1 MKNLTIL
8 FITISATI
16 AAYAQPS
23 VSNYQDSNGL
33 YYSCSDYSGNAT
45 VLYKSNYAGQ
55 NYSGTSYVIP
65 DMVTYKGKN
74 YTVTTIGNNAFSGCS
89 SLRSVY
95 LPNTI
100 KAIYSSAFQRCTA
113 LDSII
118 IPNSVKSI
126 DTDAF
131 SECQNLKYVKL
142 SDSLTTISGRV
153 FYRCSSLKEIKLPNS
168 ITTISSYAFHGC
180 NALKTMTMP
189 LALSSIATDAI
200 KTPSG
205 LSTDANTVLEMIIF
219 DTKNIED
226 YFASKVNKVLYNAG
240 HTESREFLV
249 DGQSI
254 TDLIIPE
261 TIDTI
266 SDFLF
271 YNCDNI
277 TTITL
282 HENCKLLKKAAF
294 YACSNL
300 IGVIL
305 KSQIPPILQS
315 SMFNS
320 TPLCYIP
327 CGTLE
332 NYATSAWRNYTPTFV
347 EQTGYN
353 LSITSSNNLYGIAKI
368 TSRIDCETVMLT
380 AIPNDGCT
388 FIKWSD
394 GNTQATRY
402 LQLTEDTSLTAY
414 FAKEGYTIHV
424 YQDCNTTIE

>member
-1 MKNLTIL
+1 MKIKT
-8 FITISATI
+8 FIFICLIISSTLSIFASDTGVDGIYYIFNSYSRTATVTFRG
-16 AAYAQPS
+16 AHSMSY
-23 VSNYQDSNGL
+23 DEE
-33 YYSCSDYSGNAT
+33 YSGNI
-45 VLYKSNYAGQ
+45 
-55 NYSGTSYVIP
+55 VIP
-65 DMVTYKGKN
+65 DSVTYNGICYCVN
-74 YTVTTIGNNAFSGCS
+74 QVGEYAFYDCNK
-89 SLRSVY
+89 LESVI

-100 KAIYSSAFQRCTA
+100 TSIADQAFLFC
-113 LDSII
+113 
-118 IPNSVKSI
+118 
-126 DTDAF
+126 
-131 SECQNLKYVKL
+131 
-142 SDSLTTISGRV
+142 G
-153 FYRCSSLKEIKLPNS
+153 
-168 ITTISSYAFHGC
+168 
-180 NALKTMTMP
+180 ALKVITMP
-189 LALSSIATDAI
+189 IGLTSIGEHVFSY
-200 KTPSG
+200 PG
-205 LSTDANTVLEMIIF
+205 LSGNIPAPIEIMIFDANNLE
-219 DTKNIED
+219 E
-226 YFASKVNKVLYNAG
+226 YFKTTANKVMYDAG
-240 HTESREFLV
+240 ITYSREFRV
-249 DGQSI
+249 NGKSI
-254 TDLIIPE
+254 VDLIVPE

-300 IGVIL
+300 IGVFL
-305 KSQIPPILQS
+305 KSKTPPILQS

-402 LQLTEDTSLTAY
+402 LQLTEDTNLTAY
-414 FAKEGYTIHV
+414 FAKEGYNIHI

>member
-1 MKNLTIL
+1 MKQKL
-8 FITISATI
+8 FTLFLALVANVGMIYASNTSVGGIWYDFNSSNKTATVT
-16 AAYAQPS
+16 YRG
-23 VSNYQDSNGL
+23 NYFNSINGE
-33 YYSCSDYSGNAT
+33 YSGS
-45 VLYKSNYAGQ
+45 V
-55 NYSGTSYVIP
+55 VIP
-65 DMVTYKGKN
+65 SSVTYNGTT
-74 YTVTTIGNNAFSGCS
+74 YSVTTIGASAFNGCF
-89 SLRSVY
+89 SLKSVS

-100 KAIYSSAFQRCTA
+100 KEIVSGAFGGCTA

-118 IPNSVKSI
+118 IPNSVTSI
-126 DTDAF
+126 GNSAF
-131 SECQNLKYVKL
+131 SGCNKLKYVKL
-142 SDSLTTISGRV
+142 SDSLTTIKESV
-153 FYRCSSLKEIKLPNS
+153 FYECYSLKEIKLPNS
-168 ITTISSYAFHGC
+168 ITTISSHAFQGC
-180 NALKTMTMP
+180 DALKTMTMP
-189 LALSSIATDAI
+189 VSLSSIATDAI
-200 KTPSG
+200 KTPSTQ
-205 LSTDANTVLEMIIF
+205 STNHRTVLEMIIF
-219 DTKNIED
+219 DAKNIED
-226 YFASKVNKVLYNAG
+226 YFASKVNKVLYDAG

-332 NYATSAWRNYTPTFV
+332 NYATSAWRIYTPTFV

-353 LSITSSNNLYGIAKI
+353 LSITSSNDLYGIAKI

>member
-1 MKNLTIL
+1 MKKLTIL
-8 FITISATI
+8 FIAIFVTI
-16 AAYAQPS
+16 AIYAQPS
-23 VSNYQDSNGL
+23 IANYKDSNGL
-33 YYSCSDYSGNAT
+33 YYSCSDYYGTAT
-45 VLYKSNYAGQ
+45 ILYQSNYAGQ
-55 NYSGTSYVIP
+55 NYSKTSYVIP
-65 DMVTYKGKN
+65 EIITYQGKN
-74 YTVTTIGNNAFSGCS
+74 YTVTNIGGSAFNDCR
-89 SLRSVY
+89 SLRSVT
-95 LPNTI
+95 LPSTI
-100 KAIYSSAFQRCTA
+100 KTIGASAFGSCPV

-118 IPNSVKSI
+118 IPNSVTSI
-126 DTDAF
+126 GESAF
-131 SECQNLKYVKL
+131 ASCTNLKYVKL
-142 SDSLTTISGRV
+142 SDALTTIEGYV
-153 FYRCSSLKEIKLPNS
+153 FGGCSSLKEIKLPNS
-168 ITTISSYAFHGC
+168 ITTIKTGAFQGC
-180 NALKTMTMP
+180 KELKTMSMP

-205 LSTDANTVLEMIIF
+205 TVASAYTILETIIL
-219 DTKNIED
+219 DTKNLED
-226 YFASKVNKVLYNAG
+226 YFASKVNKVLYDAG

-249 DGQSI
+249 DGKSI
-254 TDLIIPE
+254 TDLIVPE

-300 IGVIL
+300 IGVFL
-305 KSQIPPILQS
+305 KSKTPPILQS

-402 LQLTEDTSLTAY
+402 LQLTEDTNLTAY
-414 FAKEGYTIHV
+414 FAKEGYNIHI

>member
-1 MKNLTIL
+1 MKKLTIL

-16 AAYAQPS
+16 AAYAQ
-23 VSNYQDSNGL
+23 VSTYQDANGL
-33 YYSCSDYSGNAT
+33 CYSCSDYYGDAT
-45 VLYKSNYAGQ
+45 VTYKSSTYGQ

-65 DMVTYKGKN
+65 NTITYKGKN
-74 YTVTTIGNNAFSGCS
+74 YTVTAIGHQAFRGCNK
-89 SLRSVY
+89 LRSVS

-100 KAIYSSAFQRCTA
+100 KEIYSSAFSGCTA

-118 IPNSVKSI
+118 IPNSVTSI
-126 DTDAF
+126 GDGAF
-131 SECQNLKYVKL
+131 SGCQNLKYVKL
-142 SDSLTTISGRV
+142 SDALTTIKESV
-153 FYRCSSLKEIKLPNS
+153 FYSCYSLKEIKLPNS
-168 ITTISSYAFHGC
+168 ITTISSHAFEGC
-180 NALKTMTMP
+180 DALKTMTMP
-189 LALSSIATDAI
+189 LSLSSIATDAI
-200 KTPSG
+200 KTPSSQ
-205 LSTDANTVLEMIIF
+205 STNHRTVLEMIIF
-219 DTKNIED
+219 DAENIED
-226 YFASKVNKVLYNAG
+226 YFASKVNKVLYDAG

-249 DGQSI
+249 NGQSI

-332 NYATSAWRNYTPTFV
+332 NYATSAWRIYTPTFV

-414 FAKEGYTIHV
+414 FTKEGYTIHV